1 MESRNGVVQSLYGSP
16 PKPNPGKASACM
28 LATNGPDENSII
40 VVETNNIH
48 IAIPCVSLNTVSN
61 KV

>member
-1 MESRNGVVQSLYGSP
+1 
-16 PKPNPGKASACM
+16 M

-40 VVETNNIH
+40 VVETASIH
-48 IAIPCVSLNTVSN
+48 ITVLCVSLNTVSN